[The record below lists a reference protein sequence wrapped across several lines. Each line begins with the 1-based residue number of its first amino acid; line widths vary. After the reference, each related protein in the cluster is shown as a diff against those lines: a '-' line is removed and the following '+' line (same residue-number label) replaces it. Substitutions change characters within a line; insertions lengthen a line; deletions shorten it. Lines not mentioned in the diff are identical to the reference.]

1 MCRACVHVH
10 AHVHAHV
17 TCAVHV
23 AVHVHVHVPCPDQVG
38 AHLHAVCAL
47 AAVIE
52 LGRELLLNLVKGGG
66 RLRDEG

>member
-1 MCRACVHVH
+1 MLH
-10 AHVHAHV
+10 
-17 TCAVHV
+17 
-23 AVHVHVHVPCPDQVG
+23 VHVHVHVPCPDQVG

-52 LGRELLLNLVKGGG
+52 LGCELLLNLVKGGG